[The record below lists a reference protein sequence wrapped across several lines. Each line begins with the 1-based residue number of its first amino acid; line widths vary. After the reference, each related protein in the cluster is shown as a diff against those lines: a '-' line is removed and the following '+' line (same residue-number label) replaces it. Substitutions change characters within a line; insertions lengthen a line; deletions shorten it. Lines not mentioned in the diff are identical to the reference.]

1 VQTLNLLTLV
11 IEMVKV
17 CAILGCK
24 NQTGEGFSFFSVPK
38 LIPKD
43 KESEQELQKKRR
55 SLWIKQLKNKTG
67 VTDHINSRVCNE
79 HFITGK

>member
-1 VQTLNLLTLV
+1 
-11 IEMVKV
+11 MVKV

-38 LIPKD
+38 IIPKD

-55 SLWIKQLKNKTG
+55 SLWIKQLKNKT
-67 VTDHINSRVCNE
+67 DHKTALL
-79 HFITGK
+79 ITLILEFVMNIYYW